1 MVEYRERKIATTPGQ
16 ESVPA
21 AGPSTSAVPAYM
33 SLAAQYGITD
43 MEISNPGICDQTV
56 EEEYQVYITAPL
68 SPNTMDIL
76 KFWEVYN
83 C

>member
-1 MVEYRERKIATTPGQ
+1 MVEYWEREIATMLGE

-33 SLAAQYGITD
+33 LLVAQYGIAD
-43 MEISNPGICDQTV
+43 MEIGNPDIHDQTV
-56 EEEYQVYITAPL
+56 EQEYQVYITAPL
-68 SPNTMDIL
+68 SPNTIDIL

>member
-1 MVEYRERKIATTPGQ
+1 MQYWERAIAATPGQ
-16 ESVPA
+16 KSVPA

-43 MEISNPGICDQTV
+43 MEIGNPGIPDQTV
-56 EEEYQVYITAPL
+56 EQEYQAYITAPL

>member
-1 MVEYRERKIATTPGQ
+1 MVEYQEWGIATMLGK

-43 MEISNPGICDQTV
+43 MEIGNPDICDQTV
-56 EEEYQVYITAPL
+56 EQEYQVYITAPL
-68 SPNTMDIL
+68 SPNTIDIL

>member
-1 MVEYRERKIATTPGQ
+1 MVEYREREIATMPGE

-21 AGPSTSAVPAYM
+21 AGPSTSAVSAYM
-33 SLAAQYGITD
+33 SLAAQYGIAD
-43 MEISNPGICDQTV
+43 MEIGNPDIRDQTV
-56 EEEYQVYITAPL
+56 EQEYQVYITAPL
-68 SPNTMDIL
+68 SPNTIDIL